1 MPTTAQVLKI
11 PIFNVRPSTI
21 RPWKNV
27 SMASSRIG
35 AYIAESRLRASTEV
49 SSSQL
54 PEACFTIFET
64 AEESPKV
71 KPSLTQE
78 G

>member
-1 MPTTAQVLKI
+1 MT
-11 PIFNVRPSTI
+11 SG
-21 RPWKNV
+21 
-27 SMASSRIG
+27 RIG
-35 AYIAESRLRASTEV
+35 AFIAESRLRASTEV

-54 PEACFTIFET
+54 PDTCSTIFET

-71 KPSLTQE
+71 KPSHTHK